1 VAAPLAGLALAAAL
15 VAGARAGRAGVY
27 AVWFSTWLAVEDVDV
42 SGAETVEASDIRTRS
57 GIDVGE
63 PMIGVDLD
71 TAERRIGALAVVR
84 SVSVTRQWPH
94 GILVSIEERT
104 PIAVVEIGD
113 RLRGMDEDGV
123 VFRDYKTAP
132 PGLPRVVTTSGT
144 TSDALKEAAEVVSA
158 LPQELTLIVDHVQV
172 SSVDKISLV
181 LKDGREVIWGSAD
194 ESATKAEVLATLLAT
209 VQARS
214 TTSRARQADH
224 PLTRRAVREQ
234 STGDAPACR
243 RNSGPRPYCHR
254 HGEVDITITLSL
266 RVTVEPERRRRDS
279 VAAAQ
284 NYLAIIKVVGIGG
297 GGVNAVNR
305 MIEVG
310 SRASSSS
317 RSTPTPRPCS

>member
-1 VAAPLAGLALAAAL
+1 MPSLRRSSRDETASIDRATRRSRKRFARRQWRRRWLAWRPLLALVLVLAL
-15 VAGARAGRAGVY
+15 VGLGVY
-27 AVWFSTWLAVEDVDV
+27 ALWFSTWLAVEDVDV

-158 LPQELTLIVDHVQV
+158 LPPELTLIVDHVQV

-209 VQARS
+209 VQAQVYDVS
-214 TTSRARQADH
+214 VPSKPTTR
-224 PLTRRAVREQ
+224 
-234 STGDAPACR
+234 
-243 RNSGPRPYCHR
+243 
-254 HGEVDITITLSL
+254 
-266 RVTVEPERRRRDS
+266 
-279 VAAAQ
+279 
-284 NYLAIIKVVGIGG
+284 
-297 GGVNAVNR
+297 
-305 MIEVG
+305 
-310 SRASSSS
+310 
-317 RSTPTPRPCS
+317 

>member
-1 VAAPLAGLALAAAL
+1 VLALVGL
-15 VAGARAGRAGVY
+15 GVY
-27 AVWFSTWLAVEDVDV
+27 ALWFSTWLAVEDVDV

-172 SSVDKISLV
+172 TSVDKISLV

-209 VQARS
+209 VQAQVYDVS
-214 TTSRARQADH
+214 VPSKPTTR
-224 PLTRRAVREQ
+224 
-234 STGDAPACR
+234 
-243 RNSGPRPYCHR
+243 
-254 HGEVDITITLSL
+254 
-266 RVTVEPERRRRDS
+266 
-279 VAAAQ
+279 
-284 NYLAIIKVVGIGG
+284 
-297 GGVNAVNR
+297 
-305 MIEVG
+305 
-310 SRASSSS
+310 
-317 RSTPTPRPCS
+317 

>member
-1 VAAPLAGLALAAAL
+1 MPSLRRSSSDEAATIDKATRRSRKRFARRQWRRRWLAWRPLLALVLVLAL
-15 VAGARAGRAGVY
+15 VGVGVY
-27 AVWFSTWLAVEDVDV
+27 ALWFSTWLAVEDVDV

-158 LPQELTLIVDHVQV
+158 LPPELTLIVDHVQV

-209 VQARS
+209 VQAQVYDVS
-214 TTSRARQADH
+214 VPSKPTTR
-224 PLTRRAVREQ
+224 
-234 STGDAPACR
+234 
-243 RNSGPRPYCHR
+243 
-254 HGEVDITITLSL
+254 
-266 RVTVEPERRRRDS
+266 
-279 VAAAQ
+279 
-284 NYLAIIKVVGIGG
+284 
-297 GGVNAVNR
+297 
-305 MIEVG
+305 
-310 SRASSSS
+310 
-317 RSTPTPRPCS
+317 